1 MVIGSINSFTLN
13 IFSLNLFKYARV
25 NPSSCWATQKRSVE
39 FFLAC
44 MLMLKHATSL
54 THRSLNPS
62 IEFSSKLL
70 YQAHVDPLKV
80 VRSIFHIESRSWMIN
95 SKLLRIFC
103 TCSFGAAKPSQ
114 LSKLVFI
121 EI

>member
-1 MVIGSINSFTLN
+1 
-13 IFSLNLFKYARV
+13 
-25 NPSSCWATQKRSVE
+25 
-39 FFLAC
+39 

>member
-1 MVIGSINSFTLN
+1 
-13 IFSLNLFKYARV
+13 
-25 NPSSCWATQKRSVE
+25 VE

-70 YQAHVDPLKV
+70 YQPHVDPLKV
-80 VRSIFHIESRSWMIN
+80 VRSIFHIES
-95 SKLLRIFC
+95 
-103 TCSFGAAKPSQ
+103 
-114 LSKLVFI
+114 
-121 EI
+121 